1 MNEKAMKKLGRS
13 ELLQLLIEYTQENEE
28 MREKMDAMSAE
39 LDSVKNQLKVRTI
52 AIENAGSLAEAM
64 VQINGMF
71 DAAQKTADQYL
82 ENIERMQAEQE
93 ATCAQRLRETNRKCI
108 ELEKEAEAR
117 CLALEAEAQRRCEEL
132 LAASERDAGRN
143 WHELSERLDRISRE
157 NEELRSLLE
166 TNKKRKWRL

>member
-39 LDSVKNQLKVRTI
+39 LDSVKNQLKVRAI

-93 ATCAQRLRETNRKCI
+93 KTSAERLRETNKKCI
-108 ELEKEAEAR
+108 ELEKEAKER
-117 CLALEAEAQRRCEEL
+117 CRAMEAEAQRRCEEL